1 MISDSEYEN
10 CIYDFRQCLNIT
22 NPDEQYPLVHWL
34 YTSNCELGKF
44 DEAKKCLD
52 LIDCSKAHAPQM
64 DYGYQRAVQL
74 YKGIVKPEEFINE
87 EEMAKAVLNRPGRVH
102 LEECGML
109 YGLYWFQKMNGNDK
123 AAYDAIARLMEIG
136 VPGAFGYTKGIPIA
150 KKLGIIK

>member
-1 MISDSEYEN
+1 MGKKI
-10 CIYDFRQCLNIT
+10 F
-22 NPDEQYPLVHWL
+22 
-34 YTSNCELGKF
+34 KF
-44 DEAKKCLD
+44 DYMHYKSLNEMSADDIILADKAIEA
-52 LIDCSKAHAPQM
+52 CSKAHAPQM